1 MTTKLISLFAL
12 CVLLGLVLL
21 ACGGAADNANTAT
34 TNATTNA
41 NTKAAATPATTTA
54 TPASTTAAA
63 GDIGVAECDEFLKK
77 YEACISGKV
86 PAAAQATFK
95 TSLDTWRSS
104 WKKLAETPQG
114 KAGLAAACKSSMDTM
129 RTAWKQ
135 AAASPQGKAAL
146 ATGCKTALEQ
156 AKTNYAAYGCTW

>member
-12 CVLLGLVLL
+12 CVLLGAVML

-41 NTKAAATPATTTA
+41 TANANTKAAATPA
-54 TPASTTAAA
+54 STTAST
-63 GDIGVAECDEFLKK
+63 GEKIGVAECDEFLTK
-77 YEACISGKV
+77 YEACVSGKV

-114 KAGLAAACKSSMDTM
+114 KAGLAQACKSAMD
-129 RTAWKQ
+129 
-135 AAASPQGKAAL
+135 
-146 ATGCKTALEQ
+146 Q
-156 AKTNYAAYGCTW
+156 AKTSLSSYGCSW

>member
-12 CVLLGLVLL
+12 CVLLGTVML
-21 ACGGAADNANTAT
+21 ACGGAADNTNTAT

-41 NTKAAATPATTTA
+41 NTKAAATATPAA
-54 TPASTTAAA
+54 ASTPASTTSAA

-77 YEACISGKV
+77 YEACVSGKV

-114 KAGLAAACKSSMDTM
+114 KAGLETACKS
-129 RTAWKQ
+129 
-135 AAASPQGKAAL
+135 AL
-146 ATGCKTALEQ
+146 DQ
-156 AKTNYAAYGCTW
+156 AKTSLASYNCSW